1 MHLIMYTVYVIYAYI
16 YIYIVVYYIYMYVR
30 NIYPS
35 YLICVYIYI
44 HIYIYV
50 HGQPPAFCSISALVD
65 SQPIANLCPALV
77 WEAVLVWAVS
87 PRGVTHCHGVK
98 FGGIK
103 WDVYLDPRS
112 TSKHAVLPH
121 NVV

>member
-1 MHLIMYTVYVIYAYI
+1 MYTVYIYILCIHIHIYI
-16 YIYIVVYYIYMYVR
+16 YIYSCILYIYVCEKH
-30 NIYPS
+30 IS
-35 YLICVYIYI
+35 ILSDLCVY
-44 HIYIYV
+44 IYIYV

-112 TSKHAVLPH
+112 TFKHAVLPH